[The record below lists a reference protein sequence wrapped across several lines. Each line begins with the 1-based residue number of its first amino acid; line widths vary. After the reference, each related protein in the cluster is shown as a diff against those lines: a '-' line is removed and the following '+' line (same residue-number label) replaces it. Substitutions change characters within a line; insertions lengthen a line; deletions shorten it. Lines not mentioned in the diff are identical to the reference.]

1 MRNNL
6 LVTIL
11 FLASSSII
19 LSQDLRIKNLQIE
32 SKNNGT
38 VIQLDSNRKVN
49 LENVTAWYSS
59 EWFYMTIYDANA
71 DSLSLTNYKNDSL
84 KNIEVSNSDESTQ
97 IAVQLF
103 SDIESFEINTP
114 NRKTL
119 QFFLRN
125 SQLVAKNSISVEDGI
140 DIVQAEE
147 KTSKEKPESKLF
159 NDLFFYLL
167 RLQNIFFVNLE
178 SKIFLTAFDAVIAS
192 PNVIKS
198 LLGKLFFLRKV
209 KKSLWLSILKSSEQ
223 PPNA

>member
-32 SKNNGT
+32 SKKNGT

-71 DSLSLTNYKNDSL
+71 DSLSLANYKNDSL

-103 SDIESFEINTP
+103 SEIESFEINTP

-125 SQLVAKNSISVEDGI
+125 SQLVAKNSISVEDKI
-140 DIVQAEE
+140 DIVQSEE
-147 KTSKEKPESKLF
+147 KTPKEKDIIYEKEQLRSANNKL
-159 NDLFFYLL
+159 
-167 RLQNIFFVNLE
+167 I
-178 SKIFLTAFDAVIAS
+178 VIAGLIVS
-192 PNVIKS
+192 AIDVTNSTSFSAGALIAIIAS
-198 LLGKLFFLRKV
+198 FL
-209 KKSLWLSILKSSEQ
+209 
-223 PPNA
+223 

>member
-71 DSLSLTNYKNDSL
+71 DSLSLANYRNDSL

-103 SDIESFEINTP
+103 SEIESFEINTP

-125 SQLVAKNSISVEDGI
+125 SQLVAKNSISVEDKI
-140 DIVQAEE
+140 DIVQSEE
-147 KTSKEKPESKLF
+147 KTPKEKDIIYEKEQPRNANNKL
-159 NDLFFYLL
+159 
-167 RLQNIFFVNLE
+167 I
-178 SKIFLTAFDAVIAS
+178 VIAGLIVS
-192 PNVIKS
+192 AIDVTNSTSFSAGALIAIIAN
-198 LLGKLFFLRKV
+198 FL
-209 KKSLWLSILKSSEQ
+209 
-223 PPNA
+223 

>member
-19 LSQDLRIKNLQIE
+19 LSQDLKIKNLQIE

-38 VIQLDSNRKVN
+38 VIQLDSSKKVN

-71 DSLSLTNYKNDSL
+71 DSLSLANYKNDSL

-103 SDIESFEINTP
+103 SEIESFEIDTP
-114 NRKTL
+114 KRKTL

-125 SQLVAKNSISVEDGI
+125 SQSVAKNSISLEDEI
-140 DIVQAEE
+140 DIVQTEE
-147 KTSKEKPESKLF
+147 KIPKEKDIIYEKEQSRSANSKL
-159 NDLFFYLL
+159 
-167 RLQNIFFVNLE
+167 I
-178 SKIFLTAFDAVIAS
+178 VIAGLIVS
-192 PNVIKS
+192 AIDITNSTSFSSGALIAIIAN
-198 LLGKLFFLRKV
+198 FL
-209 KKSLWLSILKSSEQ
+209 
-223 PPNA
+223 

>member
-38 VIQLDSNRKVN
+38 VIQLDSNKKVN

-71 DSLSLTNYKNDSL
+71 DSLSLANYKNDSL

-103 SDIESFEINTP
+103 SEIESFEINTP

-125 SQLVAKNSISVEDGI
+125 SQLVAKNSISVEDEI
-140 DIVQAEE
+140 DIFQTEE
-147 KTSKEKPESKLF
+147 KTPKEKDIIYEKEQPRNANNKL
-159 NDLFFYLL
+159 
-167 RLQNIFFVNLE
+167 I
-178 SKIFLTAFDAVIAS
+178 VIAGLIVS
-192 PNVIKS
+192 AIDITNS
-198 LLGKLFFLRKV
+198 TSFLAGV
-209 KKSLWLSILKSSEQ
+209 LIAIIANFL
-223 PPNA
+223 

>member
-49 LENVTAWYSS
+49 LENITAWYSS

-71 DSLSLTNYKNDSL
+71 DSLSLANYKNDSL

-103 SDIESFEINTP
+103 SEIESFEINTP

-125 SQLVAKNSISVEDGI
+125 SQLVAKNSISVEDKI
-140 DIVQAEE
+140 DIVQSEE
-147 KTSKEKPESKLF
+147 KTPKEKDIIYEKEQLRSANNKL
-159 NDLFFYLL
+159 
-167 RLQNIFFVNLE
+167 I
-178 SKIFLTAFDAVIAS
+178 VIAGLIVS
-192 PNVIKS
+192 AIDITNSTSFSAGALIAIIAN
-198 LLGKLFFLRKV
+198 FL
-209 KKSLWLSILKSSEQ
+209 
-223 PPNA
+223 

>member
-38 VIQLDSNRKVN
+38 VIQLDSNKKVN

-71 DSLSLTNYKNDSL
+71 DSLSLANYKNDSL

-103 SDIESFEINTP
+103 SEIESFEINTP

-125 SQLVAKNSISVEDGI
+125 SQLVAKNSISVEDEI
-140 DIVQAEE
+140 DIVQTEE
-147 KTSKEKPESKLF
+147 KTPKEKDIIYEKEQPRNANNKL
-159 NDLFFYLL
+159 
-167 RLQNIFFVNLE
+167 I
-178 SKIFLTAFDAVIAS
+178 VIAALIVS
-192 PNVIKS
+192 AIDITNSTSFSAGALIAIIAN
-198 LLGKLFFLRKV
+198 FL
-209 KKSLWLSILKSSEQ
+209 
-223 PPNA
+223 

>member
-71 DSLSLTNYKNDSL
+71 DSLSLANYKNDSL

-103 SDIESFEINTP
+103 SEIESFEINTP

-125 SQLVAKNSISVEDGI
+125 SQLVAKNSISVEDKI
-140 DIVQAEE
+140 DIVQTEE
-147 KTSKEKPESKLF
+147 ETSKEKDIIYEKEQSRNANNKL
-159 NDLFFYLL
+159 
-167 RLQNIFFVNLE
+167 I
-178 SKIFLTAFDAVIAS
+178 VIAGLIVS
-192 PNVIKS
+192 AIDITNSTSFSAGALIAIIAN
-198 LLGKLFFLRKV
+198 FL
-209 KKSLWLSILKSSEQ
+209 
-223 PPNA
+223 

>member
-38 VIQLDSNRKVN
+38 VIQLDSNKKVN

-71 DSLSLTNYKNDSL
+71 DSLSLANYKNDSL

-114 NRKTL
+114 KRKAL

-125 SQLVAKNSISVEDGI
+125 SQSVAKNSISIENEI
-140 DIVQAEE
+140 DIFEKEE
-147 KTSKEKPESKLF
+147 NSPRKKDIIYEK
-159 NDLFFYLL
+159 
-167 RLQNIFFVNLE
+167 
-178 SKIFLTAFDAVIAS
+178 
-192 PNVIKS
+192 
-198 LLGKLFFLRKV
+198 
-209 KKSLWLSILKSSEQ
+209 EQ
-223 PPNA
+223 PRIANNKLIVFAGLIVSAIDITNSTSFSAGVLIAIIANFL

>member
-38 VIQLDSNRKVN
+38 VIQLDSNKKVN

-71 DSLSLTNYKNDSL
+71 DSLSLANYNNDSL

-103 SDIESFEINTP
+103 SEIESFEINTP

-125 SQLVAKNSISVEDGI
+125 SQLVAKNSISVEDEI
-140 DIVQAEE
+140 DIDQTEE
-147 KTSKEKPESKLF
+147 KTPKEKDIIYEKEQPRNANNKL
-159 NDLFFYLL
+159 
-167 RLQNIFFVNLE
+167 I
-178 SKIFLTAFDAVIAS
+178 VIAGLIVS
-192 PNVIKS
+192 AIDITNSTSFSAGALIAIIAN
-198 LLGKLFFLRKV
+198 FL
-209 KKSLWLSILKSSEQ
+209 
-223 PPNA
+223 

>member
-71 DSLSLTNYKNDSL
+71 DSLSLANYKNDSL

-103 SDIESFEINTP
+103 SEIESFEINTP

-125 SQLVAKNSISVEDGI
+125 NQLVAKNSISVEDKI
-140 DIVQAEE
+140 DIVQSEE
-147 KTSKEKPESKLF
+147 KTPKEKDIIYEKEQLRSANNKL
-159 NDLFFYLL
+159 
-167 RLQNIFFVNLE
+167 I
-178 SKIFLTAFDAVIAS
+178 VIAGLIVS
-192 PNVIKS
+192 AIDITNSTSFSAGALIAIIAN
-198 LLGKLFFLRKV
+198 FL
-209 KKSLWLSILKSSEQ
+209 
-223 PPNA
+223 

>member
-32 SKNNGT
+32 SKKNGT

-71 DSLSLTNYKNDSL
+71 DSLSLANYKNDSL
-84 KNIEVSNSDESTQ
+84 KNIEVSNNDESTQ

-103 SDIESFEINTP
+103 SEIESFEINTP

-119 QFFLRN
+119 QFLLRN
-125 SQLVAKNSISVEDGI
+125 SQLVAKNSISLEDKI
-140 DIVQAEE
+140 DIVQTEE
-147 KTSKEKPESKLF
+147 RTPKEKDIIYEKEQPRNANNKL
-159 NDLFFYLL
+159 
-167 RLQNIFFVNLE
+167 I
-178 SKIFLTAFDAVIAS
+178 VIAGLIVS
-192 PNVIKS
+192 AIDITNSTSFSAGALIAIIAN
-198 LLGKLFFLRKV
+198 FL
-209 KKSLWLSILKSSEQ
+209 
-223 PPNA
+223 

>member
-38 VIQLDSNRKVN
+38 VIQLDSNKKVN

-71 DSLSLTNYKNDSL
+71 DSLSLANYKNDSL

-103 SDIESFEINTP
+103 SEIESFEINTP
-114 NRKTL
+114 KRKTL

-125 SQLVAKNSISVEDGI
+125 SQLVAKNSISVEDEI
-140 DIVQAEE
+140 DIVQTEE
-147 KTSKEKPESKLF
+147 KTPKEKDIIYEKEQPRNANNKL
-159 NDLFFYLL
+159 
-167 RLQNIFFVNLE
+167 I
-178 SKIFLTAFDAVIAS
+178 VIAGLIVS
-192 PNVIKS
+192 AIDIANSTSFSAGALIAIIAN
-198 LLGKLFFLRKV
+198 FL
-209 KKSLWLSILKSSEQ
+209 
-223 PPNA
+223 

>member
-38 VIQLDSNRKVN
+38 VIQLDSNKKVD

-71 DSLSLTNYKNDSL
+71 DSLSLANYKNDSL
-84 KNIEVSNSDESTQ
+84 KNIEVSNSEESTQ

-103 SDIESFEINTP
+103 SEIESFEINTP
-114 NRKTL
+114 KRKTL

-125 SQLVAKNSISVEDGI
+125 SQSVAKNSISTESEI
-140 DIVQAEE
+140 DIVDKKDNLHEDKDIIYE
-147 KTSKEKPESKLF
+147 K
-159 NDLFFYLL
+159 
-167 RLQNIFFVNLE
+167 
-178 SKIFLTAFDAVIAS
+178 
-192 PNVIKS
+192 
-198 LLGKLFFLRKV
+198 
-209 KKSLWLSILKSSEQ
+209 EQ
-223 PPNA
+223 PRNANNKLIVFAGLVISAVDITNSTSFSVGVLISIIANFL

>member
-38 VIQLDSNRKVN
+38 VIQLDSNKKVN

-71 DSLSLTNYKNDSL
+71 DSLSLANYKNDSL

-103 SDIESFEINTP
+103 SEIESFEINTP

-125 SQLVAKNSISVEDGI
+125 SQLVAKNSISVEDEI
-140 DIVQAEE
+140 DIVQTEE
-147 KTSKEKPESKLF
+147 KIPKEKDIIYEKEQPRNANSKLIVITGLIVSAIDITNSTSF
-159 NDLFFYLL
+159 SAGALIAIIAN
-167 RLQNIFFVNLE
+167 
-178 SKIFLTAFDAVIAS
+178 FL
-192 PNVIKS
+192 
-198 LLGKLFFLRKV
+198 
-209 KKSLWLSILKSSEQ
+209 
-223 PPNA
+223 

>member
-38 VIQLDSNRKVN
+38 VIQLDSNKKVN

-71 DSLSLTNYKNDSL
+71 DSLSLANYKNDSL

-103 SDIESFEINTP
+103 SEIESFEINTP

-125 SQLVAKNSISVEDGI
+125 SQLVAKNSISVEDEF
-140 DIVQAEE
+140 DIVQTEE
-147 KTSKEKPESKLF
+147 KTPKEEDIIYEKEQPRSANNKL
-159 NDLFFYLL
+159 
-167 RLQNIFFVNLE
+167 I
-178 SKIFLTAFDAVIAS
+178 VIAGLIVS
-192 PNVIKS
+192 AIDITNSTSFSAGALIAIIAN
-198 LLGKLFFLRKV
+198 FL
-209 KKSLWLSILKSSEQ
+209 
-223 PPNA
+223 

>member
-38 VIQLDSNRKVN
+38 VIQLDSNKKVN

-71 DSLSLTNYKNDSL
+71 DSLSLANYKNDSL

-103 SDIESFEINTP
+103 SEIESFEINTP

-125 SQLVAKNSISVEDGI
+125 SQLVAKNSISFEDEI
-140 DIVQAEE
+140 DIVQTEE
-147 KTSKEKPESKLF
+147 KTPKEKDIIYEKEQPRNTNNKL
-159 NDLFFYLL
+159 
-167 RLQNIFFVNLE
+167 I
-178 SKIFLTAFDAVIAS
+178 VIAGLIVS
-192 PNVIKS
+192 AIDITNSTSFSAGALIAIIAN
-198 LLGKLFFLRKV
+198 FL
-209 KKSLWLSILKSSEQ
+209 
-223 PPNA
+223 

>member
-38 VIQLDSNRKVN
+38 VIQLDSNKKVN

-71 DSLSLTNYKNDSL
+71 DSLSLANYKNDSL

-103 SDIESFEINTP
+103 SEIESFEINTP

-125 SQLVAKNSISVEDGI
+125 SQSVAKNSISVEDEI
-140 DIVQAEE
+140 DIVQTEE
-147 KTSKEKPESKLF
+147 KNPKEKDIIYEKEQPRNANNKL
-159 NDLFFYLL
+159 
-167 RLQNIFFVNLE
+167 I
-178 SKIFLTAFDAVIAS
+178 VIAGLIVS
-192 PNVIKS
+192 AIDITNSTSFSAGALIAIIAN
-198 LLGKLFFLRKV
+198 FL
-209 KKSLWLSILKSSEQ
+209 
-223 PPNA
+223 

>member
-38 VIQLDSNRKVN
+38 VIQLNSNKKVN

-71 DSLSLTNYKNDSL
+71 DSLSLANYKNDSL

-103 SDIESFEINTP
+103 SEIESFEINTP

-125 SQLVAKNSISVEDGI
+125 SQLVAKNSISVEDEI
-140 DIVQAEE
+140 DIVQTEE
-147 KTSKEKPESKLF
+147 KIPKEKDIIYEKEQPRNANSKL
-159 NDLFFYLL
+159 
-167 RLQNIFFVNLE
+167 I
-178 SKIFLTAFDAVIAS
+178 VIAGLIVS
-192 PNVIKS
+192 AIDITNSTSFSAGALIAIIAN
-198 LLGKLFFLRKV
+198 FL
-209 KKSLWLSILKSSEQ
+209 
-223 PPNA
+223 

>member
-38 VIQLDSNRKVN
+38 VIQLDSNKKVD

-71 DSLSLTNYKNDSL
+71 DSLSISNYKNDSL
-84 KNIEVSNSDESTQ
+84 KNIEVSNSEESTQ

-103 SDIESFEINTP
+103 SKIESFEINTP
-114 NRKTL
+114 KRKTL

-125 SQLVAKNSISVEDGI
+125 SQSFAKNSISSESEI
-140 DIVQAEE
+140 DIVE
-147 KTSKEKPESKLF
+147 KKDNFPEDKDIIYEKEQPRNANNKL
-159 NDLFFYLL
+159 
-167 RLQNIFFVNLE
+167 I
-178 SKIFLTAFDAVIAS
+178 VIAGL
-192 PNVIKS
+192 VIS
-198 LLGKLFFLRKV
+198 AVDITSSTSFSVVVLISIIANFL
-209 KKSLWLSILKSSEQ
+209 
-223 PPNA
+223 

>member
-38 VIQLDSNRKVN
+38 VIQLDSNKKVN

-71 DSLSLTNYKNDSL
+71 DSLSLANYKNDSL

-103 SDIESFEINTP
+103 SEIESFEINIP
-114 NRKTL
+114 KRKTL

-125 SQLVAKNSISVEDGI
+125 SQLVAKNSISVEDEI
-140 DIVQAEE
+140 DIVQTE
-147 KTSKEKPESKLF
+147 KKIPKEKDIIYEKEQPRNANSKL
-159 NDLFFYLL
+159 
-167 RLQNIFFVNLE
+167 I
-178 SKIFLTAFDAVIAS
+178 VIAGLIVS
-192 PNVIKS
+192 AIDITNSTSFSAGALIAIIAN
-198 LLGKLFFLRKV
+198 FL
-209 KKSLWLSILKSSEQ
+209 
-223 PPNA
+223 

>member
-38 VIQLDSNRKVN
+38 VIQLDSNKKVN

-71 DSLSLTNYKNDSL
+71 DSLSLANYKNDSL

-103 SDIESFEINTP
+103 SEIESFEINTP

-125 SQLVAKNSISVEDGI
+125 SQLVAKNSISVEDEF
-140 DIVQAEE
+140 DIVQTEE
-147 KTSKEKPESKLF
+147 KTPKEKDIIYEKEQPRNANSKL
-159 NDLFFYLL
+159 
-167 RLQNIFFVNLE
+167 I
-178 SKIFLTAFDAVIAS
+178 VIAGLIVS
-192 PNVIKS
+192 AIDITNSTSFSAGVLIAIIAN
-198 LLGKLFFLRKV
+198 FL
-209 KKSLWLSILKSSEQ
+209 
-223 PPNA
+223 

>member
-38 VIQLDSNRKVN
+38 IIQLDLNKKVN

-71 DSLSLTNYKNDSL
+71 DSLSLANYKNDSL

-103 SDIESFEINTP
+103 SEIESFEINTP

-125 SQLVAKNSISVEDGI
+125 SQLVAKNSISVEDEI
-140 DIVQAEE
+140 DIVQTEE
-147 KTSKEKPESKLF
+147 KTPKEKDIIYEKEQPRNANNKL
-159 NDLFFYLL
+159 
-167 RLQNIFFVNLE
+167 I
-178 SKIFLTAFDAVIAS
+178 VIAGLIVS
-192 PNVIKS
+192 AIDITNSTSFSAGALIAIIAN
-198 LLGKLFFLRKV
+198 FL
-209 KKSLWLSILKSSEQ
+209 
-223 PPNA
+223 

>member
-38 VIQLDSNRKVN
+38 VIQLDSNKKVN

-71 DSLSLTNYKNDSL
+71 DSLSLANYKNDSL

-103 SDIESFEINTP
+103 SEIESFEINTP

-125 SQLVAKNSISVEDGI
+125 SQLVAKNSISVEDEI
-140 DIVQAEE
+140 DIVQIEE
-147 KTSKEKPESKLF
+147 KTPKEEDIIYEKEQPRNANNKL
-159 NDLFFYLL
+159 
-167 RLQNIFFVNLE
+167 I
-178 SKIFLTAFDAVIAS
+178 VIAGLIVS
-192 PNVIKS
+192 AIDITNS
-198 LLGKLFFLRKV
+198 TSFLAGV
-209 KKSLWLSILKSSEQ
+209 LIAIIANFL
-223 PPNA
+223 

>member
-11 FLASSSII
+11 FLASSSIT

-38 VIQLDSNRKVN
+38 VIQLDSNKKVN

-71 DSLSLTNYKNDSL
+71 DSLSLANYKNDSL

-103 SDIESFEINTP
+103 SEIESFEINTP

-125 SQLVAKNSISVEDGI
+125 SQLVAKNSISLEDET
-140 DIVQAEE
+140 DIIQTEE
-147 KTSKEKPESKLF
+147 KTPKEKDIIYEKEQPRNANNKL
-159 NDLFFYLL
+159 
-167 RLQNIFFVNLE
+167 I
-178 SKIFLTAFDAVIAS
+178 VIAGLIVS
-192 PNVIKS
+192 AIDITNSTSFSAGALIAIIAN
-198 LLGKLFFLRKV
+198 FL
-209 KKSLWLSILKSSEQ
+209 
-223 PPNA
+223 

>member
-19 LSQDLRIKNLQIE
+19 LSQDLRIKNLHIE
-32 SKNNGT
+32 SNNNGT
-38 VIQLDSNRKVN
+38 VIQLDSNKKVN

-71 DSLSLTNYKNDSL
+71 DSLSLANYKNDSL

-103 SDIESFEINTP
+103 SEIESFEINTP

-125 SQLVAKNSISVEDGI
+125 SQLVAKNSISVEDEF
-140 DIVQAEE
+140 DIVQTEE
-147 KTSKEKPESKLF
+147 KTPKEKDIIYEKEQPRNANNKL
-159 NDLFFYLL
+159 
-167 RLQNIFFVNLE
+167 I
-178 SKIFLTAFDAVIAS
+178 VIAGLIVS
-192 PNVIKS
+192 AIDITNSTSFSAGALIAIIAN
-198 LLGKLFFLRKV
+198 FL
-209 KKSLWLSILKSSEQ
+209 
-223 PPNA
+223 

>member
-71 DSLSLTNYKNDSL
+71 DSLSLANYKNDSL

-103 SDIESFEINTP
+103 SEIESFEINTP

-125 SQLVAKNSISVEDGI
+125 NQLVAKNSISVEDKI
-140 DIVQAEE
+140 DIVQTEE
-147 KTSKEKPESKLF
+147 KIPKEKDIIYEKEQPRNANNKL
-159 NDLFFYLL
+159 
-167 RLQNIFFVNLE
+167 I
-178 SKIFLTAFDAVIAS
+178 VIAGLIVS
-192 PNVIKS
+192 AIDITNSTSFSAGALIAMIAN
-198 LLGKLFFLRKV
+198 FL
-209 KKSLWLSILKSSEQ
+209 
-223 PPNA
+223 

>member
-19 LSQDLRIKNLQIE
+19 LSQDLKIKNLQIE

-38 VIQLDSNRKVN
+38 VIQLDSNKKVN

-71 DSLSLTNYKNDSL
+71 DSLSLANYKNDSL

-103 SDIESFEINTP
+103 SEIESFEIDTP
-114 NRKTL
+114 KRKTL
-119 QFFLRN
+119 QFLLRN
-125 SQLVAKNSISVEDGI
+125 SQSVAKNSISVEDEI
-140 DIVQAEE
+140 DIVQPGKNTA
-147 KTSKEKPESKLF
+147 KEKGVIYEKEQPRNTNNKL
-159 NDLFFYLL
+159 
-167 RLQNIFFVNLE
+167 I
-178 SKIFLTAFDAVIAS
+178 VIAGLIVS
-192 PNVIKS
+192 AIDITNSTSFSGGALIAIIAN
-198 LLGKLFFLRKV
+198 FL
-209 KKSLWLSILKSSEQ
+209 
-223 PPNA
+223 

>member
-38 VIQLDSNRKVN
+38 VIQLDSNKKVN

-71 DSLSLTNYKNDSL
+71 DSLSLANYKNDSL

-103 SDIESFEINTP
+103 SEIESFEINTP

-125 SQLVAKNSISVEDGI
+125 SQLVAKNSISVEDEI
-140 DIVQAEE
+140 DIVQTEE
-147 KTSKEKPESKLF
+147 KTPKEKDIIYEKEQPRNTNNKW
-159 NDLFFYLL
+159 
-167 RLQNIFFVNLE
+167 I
-178 SKIFLTAFDAVIAS
+178 VIAGMIVS
-192 PNVIKS
+192 AIDITNSTSFSAGALIAIIAN
-198 LLGKLFFLRKV
+198 FL
-209 KKSLWLSILKSSEQ
+209 
-223 PPNA
+223 

>member
-38 VIQLDSNRKVN
+38 VIQLDSNKKVN

-71 DSLSLTNYKNDSL
+71 DSLSLANYKNDSL

-103 SDIESFEINTP
+103 SEIESFEINTP

-125 SQLVAKNSISVEDGI
+125 SQLVAKNSISVEDEI
-140 DIVQAEE
+140 DIVQTEE
-147 KTSKEKPESKLF
+147 KTPKEKDIIYEKEQPRNANNKL
-159 NDLFFYLL
+159 
-167 RLQNIFFVNLE
+167 I
-178 SKIFLTAFDAVIAS
+178 VIAGLIVS
-192 PNVIKS
+192 AIDITNSTSFSAGALIAIIAN
-198 LLGKLFFLRKV
+198 FF
-209 KKSLWLSILKSSEQ
+209 
-223 PPNA
+223 

>member
-38 VIQLDSNRKVN
+38 VIQLDSNKKVN

-71 DSLSLTNYKNDSL
+71 DSLSLANYKNDSL

-103 SDIESFEINTP
+103 SEIESFEINTP
-114 NRKTL
+114 KRKTL

-125 SQLVAKNSISVEDGI
+125 SQLVAKNSISVEDEI
-140 DIVQAEE
+140 DIVQTEE
-147 KTSKEKPESKLF
+147 KTPKEKDIIYEKEQPRNANNKL
-159 NDLFFYLL
+159 
-167 RLQNIFFVNLE
+167 I
-178 SKIFLTAFDAVIAS
+178 VIAGLIVS
-192 PNVIKS
+192 AIDITNSTSFSAGALIAIIAN
-198 LLGKLFFLRKV
+198 FL
-209 KKSLWLSILKSSEQ
+209 
-223 PPNA
+223 

>member
-11 FLASSSII
+11 FLFSSSII

-38 VIQLDSNRKVN
+38 VVQLDSNRKVN

-103 SDIESFEINTP
+103 SEIESFEINTP

-125 SQLVAKNSISVEDGI
+125 SQLVAKNSISVEDKI
-140 DIVQAEE
+140 DIVQTEE
-147 KTSKEKPESKLF
+147 EASKEKDIIYEKEQPRNANNKL
-159 NDLFFYLL
+159 
-167 RLQNIFFVNLE
+167 I
-178 SKIFLTAFDAVIAS
+178 VIAGLIVS
-192 PNVIKS
+192 AIDITNSTSFSAGALIAIIAN
-198 LLGKLFFLRKV
+198 FL
-209 KKSLWLSILKSSEQ
+209 
-223 PPNA
+223 

>member
-38 VIQLDSNRKVN
+38 VIQLDSNKKVN

-71 DSLSLTNYKNDSL
+71 DSLSLANYKNDSL

-103 SDIESFEINTP
+103 SEIESFEINTP

-125 SQLVAKNSISVEDGI
+125 SQLVAKNSISVEDEI
-140 DIVQAEE
+140 DIVRTEE
-147 KTSKEKPESKLF
+147 KTPKEKDIIYEKEQPRNANSKL
-159 NDLFFYLL
+159 
-167 RLQNIFFVNLE
+167 I
-178 SKIFLTAFDAVIAS
+178 VIAGLIVS
-192 PNVIKS
+192 AIDITNSTSFSAGALIAIIAN
-198 LLGKLFFLRKV
+198 FL
-209 KKSLWLSILKSSEQ
+209 
-223 PPNA
+223 

>member
-38 VIQLDSNRKVN
+38 VIQLDSNKKVN

-71 DSLSLTNYKNDSL
+71 DSLSLANYKNDSL

-103 SDIESFEINTP
+103 SEIESFEINTP

-125 SQLVAKNSISVEDGI
+125 SQSVAKNSISVEDEI
-140 DIVQAEE
+140 DIVQTEE
-147 KTSKEKPESKLF
+147 KTPKEKDIIYEKEQPRNANSKLIVITGLIVSAIDITNSTSF
-159 NDLFFYLL
+159 SAGALIAIIAN
-167 RLQNIFFVNLE
+167 
-178 SKIFLTAFDAVIAS
+178 FL
-192 PNVIKS
+192 
-198 LLGKLFFLRKV
+198 
-209 KKSLWLSILKSSEQ
+209 
-223 PPNA
+223 

>member
-59 EWFYMTIYDANA
+59 EWFYMTIYDTNA
-71 DSLSLTNYKNDSL
+71 DSLSLANYKNDSL

-97 IAVQLF
+97 IAVQLL
-103 SDIESFEINTP
+103 SEIESFEINTP

-125 SQLVAKNSISVEDGI
+125 SQLVAKNSISVEDEI
-140 DIVQAEE
+140 DIVQTEE
-147 KTSKEKPESKLF
+147 KTPKEKDIIYEKEQPRNANNKL
-159 NDLFFYLL
+159 
-167 RLQNIFFVNLE
+167 I
-178 SKIFLTAFDAVIAS
+178 VIAGLIVS
-192 PNVIKS
+192 AMDITNSTSFSAGALIAIIAN
-198 LLGKLFFLRKV
+198 FL
-209 KKSLWLSILKSSEQ
+209 
-223 PPNA
+223 

>member
-38 VIQLDSNRKVN
+38 VIQLDSNKKVN

-71 DSLSLTNYKNDSL
+71 DSLSLANYKNDSL

-103 SDIESFEINTP
+103 SEIESFEINTP

-125 SQLVAKNSISVEDGI
+125 SQLVAKNSISVEDEI
-140 DIVQAEE
+140 DIVQTEE
-147 KTSKEKPESKLF
+147 KTPKEKDIIYEK
-159 NDLFFYLL
+159 
-167 RLQNIFFVNLE
+167 
-178 SKIFLTAFDAVIAS
+178 
-192 PNVIKS
+192 
-198 LLGKLFFLRKV
+198 
-209 KKSLWLSILKSSEQ
+209 EQ
-223 PPNA
+223 PRNVNNKLIVITGLIVSAINITNSTSFSAGALIAIIANFL

>member
-38 VIQLDSNRKVN
+38 VIQLDSNKKVN

-71 DSLSLTNYKNDSL
+71 DSLSLANYKNDSL

-103 SDIESFEINTP
+103 SEIESFEINTP

-125 SQLVAKNSISVEDGI
+125 SQLVAKNSISVEDEI
-140 DIVQAEE
+140 DIVQTEE
-147 KTSKEKPESKLF
+147 KTPKENDIIYEKERPRNANSKL
-159 NDLFFYLL
+159 
-167 RLQNIFFVNLE
+167 I
-178 SKIFLTAFDAVIAS
+178 VIAGLIVS
-192 PNVIKS
+192 AIDITNSTSFSAGALIAIIAN
-198 LLGKLFFLRKV
+198 FL
-209 KKSLWLSILKSSEQ
+209 
-223 PPNA
+223 

>member
-38 VIQLDSNRKVN
+38 VIQLDSNKKVN

-71 DSLSLTNYKNDSL
+71 DSLSLANYKNDSL

-97 IAVQLF
+97 IAIQLF
-103 SDIESFEINTP
+103 SEIESFEINTP

-119 QFFLRN
+119 QFLLRN
-125 SQLVAKNSISVEDGI
+125 SQSVAKNSISVEEEI
-140 DIVQAEE
+140 DIVQTEE
-147 KTSKEKPESKLF
+147 KTPKEKDIIYEKEQPRNANNKL
-159 NDLFFYLL
+159 
-167 RLQNIFFVNLE
+167 I
-178 SKIFLTAFDAVIAS
+178 VIAGLIVS
-192 PNVIKS
+192 AVDITNSTSFSAGALIAIIAN
-198 LLGKLFFLRKV
+198 FL
-209 KKSLWLSILKSSEQ
+209 
-223 PPNA
+223 